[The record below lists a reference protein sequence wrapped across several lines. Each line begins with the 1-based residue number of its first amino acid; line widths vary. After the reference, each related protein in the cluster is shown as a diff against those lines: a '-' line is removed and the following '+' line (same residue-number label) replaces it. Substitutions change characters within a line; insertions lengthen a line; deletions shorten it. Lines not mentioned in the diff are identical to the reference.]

1 MLAPEKRCVFRL
13 DLKTVLRGGRYE
25 MMREGIP
32 KGRASMSKT
41 TRGKSNVGTRLGEE
55 IEGGRA
61 KLTRL
66 RIMMIRITTMKLL
79 KAVDCCEGT

>member
-1 MLAPEKRCVFRL
+1 
-13 DLKTVLRGGRYE
+13 

-41 TRGKSNVGTRLGEE
+41 TRGKSNVDTRLAEE

-61 KLTRL
+61 KLTQG
-66 RIMMIRITTMKLL
+66 RIRM
-79 KAVDCCEGT
+79 